1 MMTEH
6 TISRDSINSLDY
18 INNAIIQN
26 TFLSEP
32 DTHVDIKET
41 KETKTKET
49 KETKEKEEEPE
60 KTEKLDC
67 CSDRCFKWWFFHSSF
82 QAPSK
87 SIIEEDLLQN
97 TKKYSCFNL
106 CGDCIEVKLKNYC
119 VTVKSENCKECF
131 KEYCSDCFYNG
142 CQLSCCCFTFI
153 LSTK

>member
-6 TISRDSINSLDY
+6 TISRDATNSLDY

-32 DTHVDIKET
+32 DTYVETKPKET
-41 KETKTKET
+41 KPKET
-49 KETKEKEEEPE
+49 KETKEEPE
-60 KTEKLDC
+60 KTTKLDC

-82 QAPSK
+82 QVPSK
-87 SIIEEDLLQN
+87 SIIEEDLLQT

-119 VTVKSENCKECF
+119 INGKSENCNECF
-131 KEYCSDCFYNG
+131 KEYCSNCFYNG
-142 CQLSCCCFTFI
+142 CQLSCCCCTLI
-153 LSTK
+153 LSS